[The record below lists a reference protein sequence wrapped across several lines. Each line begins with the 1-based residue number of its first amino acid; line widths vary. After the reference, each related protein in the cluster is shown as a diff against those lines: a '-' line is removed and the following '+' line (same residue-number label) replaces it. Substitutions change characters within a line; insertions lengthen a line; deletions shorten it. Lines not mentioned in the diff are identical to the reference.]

1 MPITFDEYIKKIEAD
16 YRRGNATEYT
26 YRGSLELLVESYGRG
41 IDASNDPKHIA
52 CGAPDFIVEKGKVP
66 LGYIETKDI
75 GVGLD
80 QIEKGD
86 QMRRYLKA
94 LNNLILTDYLEFR
107 WYVNG
112 EKKRTVR
119 AAEIGKNNRLVM
131 TPNAAENL
139 ANLFKDFFNV
149 EAPTVTSPKE
159 LANRLAGVTHFI
171 RDQIIQALN
180 SGDPALQ
187 KGLEE
192 QYAAFRDLL
201 LPALK
206 PDEFGDLYAQ
216 AMTYGL
222 FAAKLSAPENEKFT
236 LAGAYQFLF
245 GNKFLRRLFSDVSE
259 ELDEIEII
267 RPYLQDI
274 VSLLNRADF
283 HAILADFGR
292 RTRTEDPVVHF
303 YETFLAAYDP
313 KLRESRGVYYTPEPV
328 VQFIVRAVDDV
339 LKTRFGKPWGLADAS
354 VKVLDPATGTGT
366 FLYYVIQQ
374 IHEEVVVNRKQGG
387 QWESV
392 SKELLSRLFGF
403 ELLIAPYVVAHLK
416 LGLELKNLG
425 VPLAGRDERL
435 QVYLTNTLEEGIE
448 RAEMLKGTGSY
459 IAAESN
465 DAAQV
470 KKRDDIMVVLGN
482 PPYSANS
489 VNSGDWITNLVRDS
503 YYPRDDIKEQNPK
516 LLLDDYVKFI
526 RFGEW
531 RINQTGHGV
540 LAFITNHSYLD
551 NPTFRSMRQHLMSTF
566 DEIYV
571 LDLHGNSKKKEQ
583 APDGGKDEN
592 VFDIQQGVAILIAI
606 KNADGIVPR
615 IGSATVYRAQL
626 WGLRGEKY
634 AFLREKLLIEIDWK
648 QLQPDAPFYLFVGQ
662 NADLRSEY
670 EPGWKILDIFP
681 IGSTGIKSH
690 RDHFVID
697 FDSNTLRKRIRN
709 FRDFTYDDSEIRKNY
724 KLPDTRDW
732 KLHERRI
739 SLSKSLSW
747 ESSFSKSLYRPF
759 DLRDIFYHPDVIE
772 LPRVEVMQHMLHDNI
787 CLIANRQVRLPII
800 NHFWAS
806 NRLVDFHILETA
818 NAAMSCFP
826 LYLYTTPADTAGTL
840 FAQSET
846 TRKPNLAPAFI
857 QALSEKLGLS
867 FVGFGGGQGWGKL
880 YPRGRVPL
888 RLRRLSLAHL
898 PHALRRVPQ
907 NRFPAPAADRR
918 QSPVFCVSGQ
928 RPRTG
933 GAASAQ
939 VPTGGRF
946 FHHLPGCRKQ
956 PGRKSDLC
964 AGTGGRD
971 SDRAGL
977 DQYHSIFWRRTG
989 RGVEF

>member
-1 MPITFDEYIKKIEAD
+1 MTITFEEYIKKIEAD

-41 IDASNDPKHIA
+41 INASNDPKHIA

-75 GVGLD
+75 GVGLN
-80 QIEKGD
+80 QIEKSD
-86 QMRRYLKA
+86 QMHRYLKA

-119 AAEIGKNNRLVM
+119 VAEIGKNNRLEKTV
-131 TPNAAENL
+131 NAAENL
-139 ANLFKDFFNV
+139 ENLFKDFYTI

-180 SGDPALQ
+180 SGDAALQ

-192 QYAAFRDLL
+192 QYSAFRDLL

-222 FAAKLSAPENEKFT
+222 FAAKLSAPETEKFT

-267 RPYLQDI
+267 RPYLLDI

-328 VQFIVRAVDDV
+328 VQFIVRAVDDL

-387 QWESV
+387 QWAAV
-392 SKELLSRLFGF
+392 SKELLNRLFGF

-416 LGLELKNLG
+416 LGLLLKNLEA
-425 VPLAGRDERL
+425 PLTGRDERVH
-435 QVYLTNTLEEGIE
+435 VYLTNTLEEGVE

-470 KKRDDIMVVLGN
+470 KKRSDIMVVLGN

-503 YYPRDDIKEQNPK
+503 YYPKDDIKEQNPK

-531 RINQTGHGV
+531 RINKTGNGV

-551 NPTFRSMRQHLMSTF
+551 NPTFRSMRLHLMRTF

-571 LDLHGNSKKKEQ
+571 IDLHGNSKKKEK

-592 VFDIQQGVAILIAI
+592 VFDIQQGVAVLVAV
-606 KNADGIVPR
+606 KNPVEVDARNGLGVVHHAD
-615 IGSATVYRAQL
+615 L

-634 AFLREKLLIEIDWK
+634 AFLHESLLNEINWK
-648 QLQPDAPFYLFVGQ
+648 QLQPDTPFFLFVAQ

-670 EPGWKILDIFP
+670 ELGWKILDIFP
-681 IGSTGIKSH
+681 VGSTGIKTH
-690 RDHFVID
+690 RDHFAID
-697 FDSNTLRKRIRN
+697 FDAKTLRKRIRN
-709 FRDFTYDDSEIRKNY
+709 FRDFSYDDSEIRKNY

-739 SLSKSLSW
+739 SLNKSLSW
-747 ESSFSKSLYRPF
+747 EASFSKSLYRPF

-772 LPRVEVMQHMLHDNI
+772 LPRVEVMQHMLHDNV
-787 CLIANRQVRLPII
+787 CLLANRQVRLPII

-826 LYLYTTPADTAGTL
+826 LYLYTTPDDTAGTL

-846 TRKPNLAPAFI
+846 TRKPNLSPTFI
-857 QALSEKLGLS
+857 QALSKKLGLA
-867 FVGFGGGQGWGKL
+867 FI
-880 YPRGRVPL
+880 PDPL
-888 RLRRLSLAHL
+888 R
-898 PHALRRVPQ
+898 
-907 NRFPAPAADRR
+907 PAAT
-918 QSPVFCVSGQ
+918 SPQ
-928 RPRTG
+928 P
-933 GAASAQ
+933 AAPDSA
-939 VPTGGRF
+939 
-946 FHHLPGCRKQ
+946 
-956 PGRKSDLC
+956 
-964 AGTGGRD
+964 
-971 SDRAGL
+971 
-977 DQYHSIFWRRTG
+977 
-989 RGVEF
+989 